1 MQQLSLFNLPNTEQT
16 SLCIRIP
23 NPHQATKLR
32 QLAAAMQETINAKK
46 NPAIAQQRPTHRRL
60 QIAEEMYEEAKY
72 LEQIQSLLCA
82 IADAAS
88 VGELPDILKG
98 IYTKNQLEILKK
110 MSLNWSKD
118 DIQEVFDSE
127 QGEYSSWKL
136 ALKRANIHNY
146 LQVFQATTALAQ
158 LLSPAKEDPIELQIR
173 RLEADLVGMKFNEFF
188 PTPRDVCNR
197 LVELAHLAPEMRV
210 LEPSAGKG
218 DIAQAILQH
227 CPNVQLDVVEIQ
239 SSLRKILQLKGF
251 NIIGCDFLT
260 EINGKWQTI
269 IMNPPFSKFIEH
281 TRHAHKCLVNGGK
294 LITIAPES
302 IFFRNDRKYKEFRQW
317 LEAHNAADEK
327 LPSGAFLNSI
337 NSTGVA
343 TRILIINK

>member
-1 MQQLSLFNLPNTEQT
+1 MQQLSLFDLPNTEQT
-16 SLCIRIP
+16 SLRIRIP

-60 QIAEEMYEEAKY
+60 QIVEEMYEEAKY
-72 LEQIQSLLCA
+72 LEQIQSLLYA
-82 IADAAS
+82 IANAAS

-110 MSLNWSKD
+110 MSSNWSKD

-127 QGEYSSWKL
+127 QGEYYSWKL

-158 LLSPAKEDPIELQIR
+158 LLTVPKEDPIKLQIR
-173 RLEADLVGMKFNEFF
+173 RLEADLVGMKFKEFF
-188 PTPRDVCNR
+188 PTPHDICNR

-210 LEPSAGKG
+210 LEPSSGKG
-218 DIAQAILQH
+218 DIAQAILHH
-227 CPNVQLDVVEIQ
+227 CPSVQLDVVEIQ
-239 SSLRKILQLKGF
+239 SKLRKILELKGF

-260 EINGKWQTI
+260 EVNGKWQTI
-269 IMNPPFSKFIEH
+269 IMNPPFSQFIEH
-281 TRHAHKCLVNGGK
+281 TRHAYNCLVDGGK
-294 LITIAPES
+294 LITISPES

-317 LEAHNAADEK
+317 LEAHNAVDEK

-343 TRILIINK
+343 TRILTINK